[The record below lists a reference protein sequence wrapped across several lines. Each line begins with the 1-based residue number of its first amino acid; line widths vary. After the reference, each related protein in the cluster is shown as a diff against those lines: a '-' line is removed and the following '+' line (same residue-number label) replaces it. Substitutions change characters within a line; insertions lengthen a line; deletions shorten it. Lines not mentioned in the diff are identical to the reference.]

1 MSMTL
6 STFSGTPKD
15 IGQAYG
21 RQFASQISRNL
32 DILVR
37 RKGLDPLPLDDKK
50 FISWIEHQE
59 GIIAGHWPW
68 LIEEMEGVALG
79 AGAEYIEVLLLN
91 LRAWQY
97 EFYGAGECCSSLA
110 VTLSDGTVACAGA
123 LDDPVEY
130 YCGPVKIV
138 PENGNSF
145 ISFPI
150 TGTSWG
156 NRGMNSRGLAI
167 GISSQILP
175 GLKQL
180 DGAINQDI
188 ALRVI
193 LQTCSTVSEVR
204 EFCKVFP
211 FTMNLVCVDANGV
224 IFCAQ
229 NTTAGLL
236 EMPVESGYCALTNHV
251 ADDEYVYWLKSHGVN
266 EFPESPTSR
275 SRRGK
280 LLEFARSSNGNCT
293 SDEIKHLISTR
304 DDSDTGSINNKGTIY
319 MSYANPQDD
328 SQTFWVA
335 ESVGDKQRAEYT
347 PYSLASIL

>member
-1 MSMTL
+1 MTL
-6 STFSGTPKD
+6 STFCGVPKA

-21 RQFASQISRNL
+21 NQFVSQISRNL

-37 RKGLDPLPLDDKK
+37 RKGLDPLPFENKK

-59 GIIAGHWPW
+59 SIIAGNWPW
-68 LIEEMEGVALG
+68 LIEEIEGVALG

-97 EFYGAGECCSSLA
+97 EYYGAGECCSSLD

-123 LDDPVEY
+123 LDDPIEY

-138 PENGNSF
+138 PESGNSF
-145 ISFPI
+145 ITFPI

-204 EFCKVFP
+204 EFCKAFP
-211 FTMNLVCVDANGV
+211 FTMNLVCVDSNGD
-224 IFCAQ
+224 IFCAH
-229 NTTAGLL
+229 NTSAGLL

-280 LLEFARSSNGNCT
+280 LLEFARLYNGKCSQAEVVKLT
-293 SDEIKHLISTR
+293 GLR
-304 DDSDTGSINNKGTIY
+304 DDDDTGSINNKGTIF
-319 MSYANPQDD
+319 MSYANPQND

-335 ESVGDKQRAEYT
+335 ESVSDKQSAEFI
-347 PYSLASIL
+347 PYSLTSVL